1 MKIQFERRLTWVLGG
16 SCAALMLLTLAF
28 RAGLGTTALDG
39 SEALLALEPALLRP
53 LKQSQHGLPPYE
65 SYGEIAKRPLF
76 TSNRQPAP
84 EGAATPAAPPAP
96 PVALNVALSGVVTG
110 RRGDVAIVIDKTN
123 SKTLQMRV
131 ADPLPGEQGAWR
143 LERISAREV
152 VFDGGT
158 QGKAVVKLD
167 PAEGAAAAAP
177 APPPPTSPTPAPA
190 AAPTPMAPAV
200 DPNQAAAQAAA
211 AVPPAP
217 APGVAA
223 GAPPSS
229 MDPAARE
236 AEIRRII
243 EERRAQ
249 MRAEAEKQ
257 NSPQ

>member
-1 MKIQFERRLTWVLGG
+1 MKIQLERRLTWVLGG
-16 SCAALMLLTLAF
+16 SCALLMLLTLGF
-28 RAGLGTTALDG
+28 RAGLGTTALDD

-76 TSNRQPAP
+76 TSNRQPMPDAP
-84 EGAATPAAPPAP
+84 AAPAAPPAP

-110 RRGDVAIVIDKTN
+110 RRGDVAIVIDKSN
-123 SKTLQMRV
+123 NRTLQMRI

-152 VFDGGT
+152 VFDGGA

-177 APPPPTSPTPAPA
+177 APPPPV
-190 AAPTPMAPAV
+190 APTPMAPAA
-200 DPNQAAAQAAA
+200 DPNQAAAAPA
-211 AVPPAP
+211 AVQPSTTPN
-217 APGVAA
+217 VAA
-223 GAPPSS
+223 GTPVNS

-257 NSPQ
+257 SSPQ

>member
-1 MKIQFERRLTWVLGG
+1 MKIQLERRLTWGLGG
-16 SCAALMLLTLAF
+16 LCATLMLATLGF
-28 RAGLGTTALDG
+28 RAGMGVDRVDDG
-39 SEALLALEPALLRP
+39 EALLALEPSLLRP
-53 LKQSQHGLPPYE
+53 LQQSQHGLPPYE
-65 SYGEIAKRPLF
+65 SFDEIAKRPLF
-76 TSNRQPAP
+76 TNNRQPLP
-84 EGAATPAAPPAP
+84 EGAAAPAAPPAP

-110 RRGDVAIVIDKTN
+110 RRGDVAIIIDKSN
-123 SKTLQMRV
+123 SKTLQMRL

-177 APPPPTSPTPAPA
+177 APPPPMPAMPMTPPGGAPPPAATPATA
-190 AAPTPMAPAV
+190 AAPATPATT
-200 DPNQAAAQAAA
+200 PN
-211 AVPPAP
+211 
-217 APGVAA
+217 VAA
-223 GAPPSS
+223 GTPVSS

>member
-1 MKIQFERRLTWVLGG
+1 MRIQLERRLTWALGAI
-16 SCAALMLLTLAF
+16 CAGLMLATLGF
-28 RAGLGTTALDG
+28 RAGMGVDRIDEG
-39 SEALLALEPALLRP
+39 EALLALEPALLRP

-65 SYGEIAKRPLF
+65 RYGEIAKRPLF

-84 EGAATPAAPPAP
+84 DAPAAPAAPPAP

-152 VFDGGT
+152 VFDGGP

-167 PAEGAAAAAP
+167 PAEGAAAAVP
-177 APPPPTSPTPAPA
+177 APPPPAMPMAPSA
-190 AAPTPMAPAV
+190 AAPVTPV
-200 DPNQAAAQAAA
+200 TTPN
-211 AVPPAP
+211 
-217 APGVAA
+217 VAA
-223 GAPPSS
+223 GTPVST

>member
-1 MKIQFERRLTWVLGG
+1 MKIQLERRLTWGLGG
-16 SCAALMLLTLAF
+16 LCAFLMLATLGF
-28 RAGLGTTALDG
+28 RGGMGVDHIDEG
-39 SEALLALEPALLRP
+39 EALLALEPSLLRP

-65 SYGEIAKRPLF
+65 SFGEIAKRPLF

-84 EGAATPAAPPAP
+84 EGPATPAAPPAQ

-110 RRGDVAIVIDKTN
+110 RRGDVAIIIDKTN

-152 VFDGGT
+152 VFDGGA

-177 APPPPTSPTPAPA
+177 APPPPTPAMPMTPPGGAPPPAPA
-190 AAPTPMAPAV
+190 ATPTTAAAPVAPATT
-200 DPNQAAAQAAA
+200 PN
-211 AVPPAP
+211 
-217 APGVAA
+217 VAA
-223 GAPPSS
+223 GTPVSS

>member
-1 MKIQFERRLTWVLGG
+1 MLATLG
-16 SCAALMLLTLAF
+16 F
-28 RAGLGTTALDG
+28 RAGMGVDRIDEG
-39 SEALLALEPALLRP
+39 EALLALEPALLRP

-65 SYGEIAKRPLF
+65 RYGEIAKRPLF

-84 EGAATPAAPPAP
+84 DAPAAPAAPPAP

-131 ADPLPGEQGAWR
+131 ADPLQGAWR

-152 VFDGGT
+152 VFDGGP

-167 PAEGAAAAAP
+167 PAEGAAAAVP
-177 APPPPTSPTPAPA
+177 APPPPAMPMAPSA
-190 AAPTPMAPAV
+190 AAPVTPV
-200 DPNQAAAQAAA
+200 TTPN
-211 AVPPAP
+211 
-217 APGVAA
+217 VAA
-223 GAPPSS
+223 GTPVST

>member
-1 MKIQFERRLTWVLGG
+1 MKLQLERRLTWGLG
-16 SCAALMLLTLAF
+16 SCCAALMLLTLGF
-28 RAGLGTTALDG
+28 RAGLGTTALDD

-84 EGAATPAAPPAP
+84 DAPPAPVTPPTP

-110 RRGDVAIVIDKTN
+110 RRGDVAIVIDKT
-123 SKTLQMRV
+123 SSRTLQMRV

-152 VFDGGT
+152 VFDGGA

-177 APPPPTSPTPAPA
+177 APPPPVT
-190 AAPTPMAPAV
+190 PTPMAPAV
-200 DPNQAAAQAAA
+200 DPNQAAAPVP
-211 AVPPAP
+211 AVQPSTTPN
-217 APGVAA
+217 VAA
-223 GAPPSS
+223 GTPVNS

-257 NSPQ
+257 SSPQ

>member
-1 MKIQFERRLTWVLGG
+1 
-16 SCAALMLLTLAF
+16 
-28 RAGLGTTALDG
+28 
-39 SEALLALEPALLRP
+39 
-53 LKQSQHGLPPYE
+53 
-65 SYGEIAKRPLF
+65 
-76 TSNRQPAP
+76 
-84 EGAATPAAPPAP
+84 
-96 PVALNVALSGVVTG
+96 
-110 RRGDVAIVIDKTN
+110 VAIIIDKSN
-123 SKTLQMRV
+123 SRALQMRV

-152 VFDGGT
+152 VFDGGP

-177 APPPPTSPTPAPA
+177 APPPPAAPVPMAPGGAPPPAPA
-190 AAPTPMAPAV
+190 APATAAAPVAPATT
-200 DPNQAAAQAAA
+200 PN
-211 AVPPAP
+211 
-217 APGVAA
+217 VAA
-223 GAPPSS
+223 GTPVSS

>member
-1 MKIQFERRLTWVLGG
+1 MRIQLERRLTWGLGG
-16 SCAALMLLTLAF
+16 LCAVLMLATLGF
-28 RAGLGTTALDG
+28 RAGIGVDRIDEG
-39 SEALLALEPALLRP
+39 EALLALESALLRP

-76 TSNRQPAP
+76 TSNRQPLPDTPA
-84 EGAATPAAPPAP
+84 GPAAPPAT

-110 RRGDVAIVIDKTN
+110 RRGDVAIIIDKSN
-123 SKTLQMRV
+123 SRALQMRV

-152 VFDGGT
+152 VFDGGP

-177 APPPPTSPTPAPA
+177 APPPPAAPVPMAPGGAPPPAPA
-190 AAPTPMAPAV
+190 AP
-200 DPNQAAAQAAA
+200 AAA
-211 AVPPAP
+211 AAPVTPATTP
-217 APGVAA
+217 NVAA
-223 GAPPSS
+223 GTPVSS

>member
-1 MKIQFERRLTWVLGG
+1 MKIQLERRLTWVLGG
-16 SCAALMLLTLAF
+16 GCAVLMLLTLGF
-28 RAGLGTTALDG
+28 RAGFGTTTLDD

-76 TSNRQPAP
+76 TSNRQPMPDA
-84 EGAATPAAPPAP
+84 PAAPASPPAP

-110 RRGDVAIVIDKTN
+110 RRGDVAIVIDKSN
-123 SKTLQMRV
+123 NRTLQMRI

-152 VFDGGT
+152 VFDGGA

-177 APPPPTSPTPAPA
+177 APPPPV
-190 AAPTPMAPAV
+190 APTPMAPAV
-200 DPNQAAAQAAA
+200 DPNQAAAAAPA
-211 AVPPAP
+211 AVQPSTTPN
-217 APGVAA
+217 VAA
-223 GAPPSS
+223 GTPVNS

-257 NSPQ
+257 SSPQ